1 MTPPR
6 LHKVEEK
13 ESRIKKFIV
22 FLNSKLHI
30 IAIIFLMVLFFAICF
45 TIKGPTYGWFGS

>member
-13 ESRIKKFIV
+13 ESRREKIISY
-22 FLNSKLHI
+22 LNERLYI
-30 IAIIFLMVLFFAICF
+30 IAFIFLMIIFIAFCFAI
-45 TIKGPTYGWFGS
+45 KGQTYGWFGS